1 MVSRRVMRLWIS
13 SKTDVANATK
23 ILSVNSLQPLF
34 VEIAF
39 NAKTNFFIFTLI
51 SIFQKIRLSFHNE

>member
-39 NAKTNFFIFTLI
+39 NAKADFFLFTLI
-51 SIFQKIRLSFHNE
+51 SIFQNN